1 MTIWSRLSIS
11 IPTECNAEEY
21 LFDGPGS
28 REDSRRTRG
37 RGYRHTLEKT
47 DLMAFGE
54 RHTRETAIPEID
66 VKRLI
71 SEVRSERQHGR

>member
-1 MTIWSRLSIS
+1 
-11 IPTECNAEEY
+11 
-21 LFDGPGS
+21 
-28 REDSRRTRG
+28 
-37 RGYRHTLEKT
+37 
-47 DLMAFGE
+47 MAFGE